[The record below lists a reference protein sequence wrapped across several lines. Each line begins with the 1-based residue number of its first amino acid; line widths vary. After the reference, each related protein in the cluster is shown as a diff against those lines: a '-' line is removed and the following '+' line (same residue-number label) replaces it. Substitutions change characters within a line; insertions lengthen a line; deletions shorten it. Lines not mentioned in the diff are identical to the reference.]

1 MTESDH
7 EEILRNWLKLTQDRK
22 IKNSMIKLKKTSKF

>member
-7 EEILRNWLKLTQDRK
+7 EEILRNWLKLTQDIK
-22 IKNSMIKLKKTSKF
+22 IKNSMTKLKKTSKF